1 MQTLA
6 VTYPSAARAPD
17 LEEPIVWLCGGIIL
31 LTFTL
36 SAPLLNLFMPYSV
49 TGGNFFAKFHPASW
63 LAPFLLLL
71 VWQDYAAGWRVP
83 IGHLAWGIG
92 LLGAL
97 IGLLAV
103 RGKGA
108 LAATFI
114 DIYLVPGILMLA
126 LSRLP
131 TARVRTLLRLFIAI
145 VAFNVMIVMLE
156 FAARRALLPREAYE
170 RFFRPAGMFA
180 HPIMAGTLFYCAM
193 FLTSRGVVTTWLAR
207 PLMLLFLLGAA
218 LCRVRGPLAMAV
230 LILVAQIIHP
240 AVGRRHMSEYVLDLG
255 LVLLLPFV
263 ILAVFFSGAFDR
275 VLELGLWEQ
284 SAQSRFSI
292 FDTIHVLNHRQFW
305 NGVGG
310 YDVGE
315 FLATQ
320 LTGGQLIEDAFV
332 SFVLQAG
339 FPVAVAMTIILFI
352 LHIRAMSRS
361 LIFVAMMVLIGTT
374 TLGFGA
380 KNMIPAAIALSG
392 YWIQRRSAE
401 QRGRIARAASTGAV
415 PNAMA

>member
-1 MQTLA
+1 MQTLT
-6 VTYPSAARAPD
+6 VVYPPAARAPD
-17 LEEPIVWLCGGIIL
+17 LEEPIFWLCGLTIL

-49 TGGNFFAKFHPASW
+49 AGGNFFEKFHPASW
-63 LAPFLLLL
+63 LAPVLLLL
-71 VWQDYAAGWRVP
+71 VLQDYAAGWRVP
-83 IGHLAWGIG
+83 IGYLTWGFG
-92 LLGAL
+92 LLCVL

-114 DIYLVPGILMLA
+114 DIYLVPAILLLA
-126 LSRLP
+126 LSRLS

-145 VAFNVMIVMLE
+145 VAFNVLIVMLE
-156 FAARRALLPREAYE
+156 FAVRQALLPREGYE

-193 FLTSRGVVTTWLAR
+193 FLTSRGVVSAGLTR

-230 LILVAQIIHP
+230 LILIVQIIHP

-255 LVLLLPFV
+255 LVLLLPFA

-275 VLELGLWEQ
+275 ILSLGFWEQ

-305 NGVGG
+305 SGVDG
-310 YDVGE
+310 YDVGQ

-320 LTGGQLIEDAFV
+320 LTGGQVIEGAFV
-332 SFVLQAG
+332 SFVFQAG
-339 FPVAVAMTIILFI
+339 FPVAVAVMVILLI
-352 LHIRAMSRS
+352 LHMRAMSRS
-361 LIFVAMMVLIGTT
+361 LIFVAMMVLVATT

-392 YWIQRRSAE
+392 YWIQRRSTE
-401 QRGRIARAASTGAV
+401 QRWQVAGAARSGAA
-415 PNAMA
+415 PNAKA